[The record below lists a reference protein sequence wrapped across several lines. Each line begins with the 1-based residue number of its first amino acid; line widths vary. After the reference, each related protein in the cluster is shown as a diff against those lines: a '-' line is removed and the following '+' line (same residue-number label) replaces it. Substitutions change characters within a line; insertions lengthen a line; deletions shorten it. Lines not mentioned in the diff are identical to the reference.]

1 MVDLKYIGH
10 SAFEF
15 KTGDKSIIVDP
26 FVSNNDKYD
35 YKKSNIVDIFVTHGH
50 SDHLGEAIEISKN
63 KKAPITA
70 IAEVAGYCSKQKCKT
85 RPVNLGSWL
94 NYDWGRAIFL
104 PAYHSSTLPDG
115 TYGGVAASIIF
126 DIEGVR
132 IFHAGDTCL
141 HSEMKT
147 YKELYRPNIALLP
160 IGGTYTMDVEHAVVA
175 ADWLGAKTVIPMH
188 YNTFPEIQ
196 ADLQRFAQLMQVNN
210 TNCAILN
217 PEQINQD
224 AAEPAVKKEPAAA
237 AK

>member
-15 KTGDKSIIVDP
+15 KVGDKSILVDP
-26 FVSNNDKYD
+26 FVSHNPKYD

-50 SDHLGEAIEISKN
+50 SDHLGEAIDIAKA
-63 KKAPITA
+63 KKAQITA
-70 IAEVAGYCSKQKCKT
+70 IAEVATYCANNKCKT
-85 RPVNLGSWL
+85 RPVGLGSWL

-115 TYGGVAASIIF
+115 SYGGVAASILF
-126 DIEGVR
+126 DFEGVR

-141 HSEMKT
+141 TADFKT
-147 YKELYRPNIALLP
+147 YKEIYRPNIALLP

-188 YNTFPEIQ
+188 YNTFPEVQ
-196 ADLQRFAQLMQVNN
+196 ADLNRFVQLMQINN
-210 TNCAILN
+210 TNCAVLN
-217 PEQINQD
+217 PEQIDQ
-224 AAEPAVKKEPAAA
+224 EPAKK
-237 AK
+237 

>member
-1 MVDLKYIGH
+1 MDLKYIGH

-15 KTGDKSIIVDP
+15 QVEDKSIIVDP
-26 FVSNNDKYD
+26 MLSQNKNYD
-35 YKKSNIVDIFVTHGH
+35 FKKSNIVDVFVTHAH
-50 SDHLGEAIEISKN
+50 PDHLGDAIEISKD

-70 IAEVAGYCSKQKCKT
+70 ITEVASYCASKKCKT
-85 RPVNLGSWL
+85 RPVGLGSWL

-115 TYGGVAASIIF
+115 TYGGVAASILF

-141 HSEMKT
+141 TADFKT

-196 ADLQRFAQLMQVNN
+196 ADLQRFVQLMQVNN
-210 TNCAILN
+210 TNCLILN
-217 PEQINQD
+217 PEQISQD
-224 AAEPAVKKEPAAA
+224 EKKEG
-237 AK
+237 KE